1 VGLVTRNHVRRGGG
15 GRTWGV
21 QREEEWGRGSE
32 VHTCDRI
39 KLHLQRTLVASLF
52 PFLGEG
58 LWRGRS
64 YKREKSER
72 VQTHTQTKGVWWGVT
87 RTELF
92 KSVEK
97 HAGNA
102 NEGECAEEDLEVV
115 AGLAGGCAWAVR
127 AKGYVVCCLGGEIR
141 GFSVCSGRGQDKG
154 RDNVRGEGHVLKTT
168 HSTTTFQHSN
178 KQAKQN
184 PTNQLFSH
192 QATVPS
198 NPSSAE
204 PQAAH
209 EQPPSPRSTAWPTA
223 PRRSTEGWARSSRLT
238 PSSLLVRVRRWPL
251 PDTCETDV
259 VVAVVGEGGRRCGAL
274 PGGWLAFFYSN

>member
-1 VGLVTRNHVRRGGG
+1 VGLVTTNHVRQGGG
-15 GRTWGV
+15 GGGWGDTKGGGA
-21 QREEEWGRGSE
+21 RARGGMGERSR
-32 VHTCDRI
+32 VHTCDGV
-39 KLHLQRTLVASLF
+39 KFHLQRTLVASLF

-178 KQAKQN
+178 KQAKQRKPN
-184 PTNQLFSH
+184 
-192 QATVPS
+192 
-198 NPSSAE
+198 
-204 PQAAH
+204 
-209 EQPPSPRSTAWPTA
+209 
-223 PRRSTEGWARSSRLT
+223 
-238 PSSLLVRVRRWPL
+238 
-251 PDTCETDV
+251 
-259 VVAVVGEGGRRCGAL
+259 
-274 PGGWLAFFYSN
+274 